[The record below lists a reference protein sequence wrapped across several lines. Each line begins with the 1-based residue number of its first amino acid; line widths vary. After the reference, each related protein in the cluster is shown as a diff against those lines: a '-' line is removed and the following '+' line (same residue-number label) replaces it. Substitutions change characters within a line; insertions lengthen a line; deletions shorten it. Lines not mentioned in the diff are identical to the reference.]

1 MMHWGSLQIYLH
13 CKNQILW
20 PFWESEQSVQEYL
33 VFGRGMMHFVAGV
46 IKTQKRK
53 EKQEVCCPSVFG
65 ECVKNLQCRTCSWS
79 YWRGQW
85 CVYQPSDNHRHLK
98 IELQLSSEGFDWK
111 MHEVWIPSTQAGAFS
126 REFLAENDYP
136 KQELTKADCGWE
148 KWNLNLQAKF
158 EFLWNSIIF
167 LVLRCQ
173 RACLQNAV
181 WPSQCCLWS
190 LVHIWR
196 PHFWKNQDKH
206 RCGFLASV
214 SVCFS
219 EIHHKENYPYHL
231 QVSLSIH
238 TRNTGRL
245 QKLKRRCQILFEER
259 YKFVLSQYSEVFG
272 YFNTDGCA
280 NGRHV
285 ERDSQTEGQDRQ
297 TCDHCKQCHQD
308 EKSAVHF
315 ATWNI
320 QDKSWTLW
328 GLYFCAKQHRVATIM
343 KLTLRE
349 GEGKV

>member
-1 MMHWGSLQIYLH
+1 MKLESSGQIWVPLKQYHFSGLALPTCMLAKCSL
-13 CKNQILW
+13 
-20 PFWESEQSVQEYL
+20 
-33 VFGRGMMHFVAGV
+33 
-46 IKTQKRK
+46 
-53 EKQEVCCPSVFG
+53 
-65 ECVKNLQCRTCSWS
+65 
-79 YWRGQW
+79 
-85 CVYQPSDNHRHLK
+85 
-98 IELQLSSEGFDWK
+98 
-111 MHEVWIPSTQAGAFS
+111 AFS
-126 REFLAENDYP
+126 MLPLIFGPHLETTFLKKP
-136 KQELTKADCGWE
+136 R
-148 KWNLNLQAKF
+148 QASMRLLSIGLGVF
-158 EFLWNSIIF
+158 FRNSS
-167 LVLRCQ
+167 Q
-173 RACLQNAV
+173 R
-181 WPSQCCLWS
+181 
-190 LVHIWR
+190 
-196 PHFWKNQDKH
+196 K
-206 RCGFLASV
+206 
-214 SVCFS
+214 
-219 EIHHKENYPYHL
+219 YPYHL